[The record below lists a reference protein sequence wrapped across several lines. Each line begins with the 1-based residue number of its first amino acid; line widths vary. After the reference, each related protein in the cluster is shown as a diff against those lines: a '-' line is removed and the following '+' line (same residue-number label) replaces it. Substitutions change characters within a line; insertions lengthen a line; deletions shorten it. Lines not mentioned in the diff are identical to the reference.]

1 MSFVHFPKMLLAMG
15 GLILFG
21 AAPSAFAFNFGYTV
35 GGDAGCNFH
44 SINDAVAYTAAH
56 PGQNRINIARNMTYT
71 AQKIVIDNQDLF
83 IIGGFQNCTNL
94 VSPTQNTTIDGTGNG
109 GGSVIFISGGSNV
122 SLQNMTITGGNPGPD
137 GAGALGGGISI
148 DDGPSERTVSL
159 TSVDITNNTGDFG
172 GGINA
177 TNTIITLLINSSTIS
192 HNVSQSGGGGI
203 GWAAGGVL
211 TLTSSTVANNAAAVG
226 GGIAV
231 EPSFDG
237 DTEFRI
243 DGPNTF
249 ITGNTA
255 QDSGGGISVGGNA
268 RLFMLT
274 DGIFVAQNQASTGNG
289 GGLAIYGPA
298 RADIG
303 SPGTGTGVINNNTAV
318 NGGGISVDS
327 SENTGAAVLRLFST
341 DPARLVRITGN
352 AASAGGGGIYLKP
365 YPTGQVPSG
374 NATLCAHDFRIDGNV
389 AVQGSA
395 IYTDSDVNEDT
406 AGDVLIEPTSADTES
421 FGCDPEP
428 PESLG
433 AVACTLGS
441 SCNMIDGNEAI
452 DINNNDQPTDGATI
466 FGDIGS
472 HTVGYRLMLRGNSG
486 GYALRMYAGN
496 VDLRNCLFAENQMRH
511 ELILVASA
519 QFFAQNCTF
528 ANDLIGATHTIN
540 DDQNVQFVNSIIDEP
555 GTKTLLF
562 TGSLAGTNIFNLL
575 TNDITDLPSDPSIIQ
590 GDPMFIDMAHG
601 DYRLTATTLAH
612 SPAIDFSGAVGG
624 NDIAGNP
631 RDQDVPAIANRFGPG
646 DLGAYE
652 MQPIS
657 DRIFADGFGD
667 PVSLVY

>member
-1 MSFVHFPKMLLAMG
+1 MSFVHFRIMLLAMG

-21 AAPSAFAFNFGYTV
+21 AAPSAFALNFGYTV

-44 SINDAVAYTAAH
+44 TLNDAVAYTETH
-56 PGQNRINIARNMTYT
+56 PGQNRINVARNMTYT
-71 AQKIVIDNQDLF
+71 AEAIVIDSQNLF

-94 VSPTQNTTIDGTGNG
+94 VFPTENTTIDGTGNG
-109 GGSVIFISGGSNV
+109 GNSVISIVGPSNV
-122 SLQNMTITGGNPGPD
+122 SLQNLTITGGSPGPSGHP
-137 GAGALGGGISI
+137 GAFGGGISI
-148 DDGPSERTVSL
+148 DSISGGTVSL
-159 TSVDITNNTGDFG
+159 TSVDITNNTATFG

-177 TNTIITLLINSSTIS
+177 SNTNLTLTIDSSTIS

-203 GWAAGGVL
+203 DWAAGGVL

-237 DTEFRI
+237 GTEFRI

-274 DGIFVAQNQASTGNG
+274 DGIFVAQNQAGTGNG

-327 SENTGAAVLRLFST
+327 SPNTGAAVLRLFST
-341 DPARLVRITGN
+341 DPARLVRITAN

-374 NATLCAHDFRIDGNV
+374 NATLCAHDFRIDSNV

-395 IYTDSDVNEDT
+395 IYADSDINVGS
-406 AGDVLIEPTSADTES
+406 AGDVLLEPTSADTES

-452 DINNNDQPTDGATI
+452 DINNNDRPTDGATI

-472 HTVGYRLMLRGNSG
+472 HTVGDRLMLRGNSG

-496 VDLRNCLFAENQMRH
+496 VDLRNCLFAENQLQH

-540 DDQNVQFVNSIIDEP
+540 DDHNVQFSNSIIDEP
-555 GTKTLLF
+555 GTKSLLY
-562 TGSLAGTNIFNLL
+562 TGPGAGIHVTDLL
-575 TNDITDLPSDPSIIQ
+575 TNDTTDLPSDPSIIQ

-601 DYRLTATTLAH
+601 DYRLTATTIAH
-612 SPAIDFSGAVGG
+612 SPAIDFSAAVGG
-624 NDIAGNP
+624 DDIAGNP
-631 RDQDVPAIANRFGPG
+631 RDKDVPSIANRFGAG

-657 DRIFADGFGD
+657 DRIFADGYGD